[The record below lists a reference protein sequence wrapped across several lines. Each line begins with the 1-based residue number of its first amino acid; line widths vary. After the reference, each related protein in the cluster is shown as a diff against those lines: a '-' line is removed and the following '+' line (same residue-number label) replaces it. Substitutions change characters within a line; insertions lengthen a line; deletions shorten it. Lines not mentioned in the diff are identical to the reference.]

1 MWAKDVPWLFQKA
14 QQLKQQILVILNAT
28 PAILRAGGSWETV
41 WELAAEGVGRGF
53 LHSRAGTAAGEA
65 GGGEAAW
72 PQSSREL
79 QKL

>member
-1 MWAKDVPWLFQKA
+1 
-14 QQLKQQILVILNAT
+14 LVILNAT

-65 GGGEAAW
+65 GGGEAA
-72 PQSSREL
+72 
-79 QKL
+79 